1 MTTLEIPLAKNE
13 DGVWLV
19 QGTRVPLDTIVTAYE
34 MGATPEGIA
43 SSYPTVSI
51 EDVYAVLGF
60 YLKNREEVGKYLQER
75 RERAALVREE
85 NERRFPPHGIR
96 ARLEA
101 RQASQP

>member
-34 MGATPEGIA
+34 LGATPEEIVMRF
-43 SSYPTVSI
+43 TTLRI
-51 EDVYAVLGF
+51 EDTYAVLGF
-60 YLKNREEVGKYLQER
+60 YLNNREEVGRYLA
-75 RERAALVREE
+75 ERAEQAERVQEE
-85 NERRFPPHGIR
+85 AERRFPPHGIR

-101 RQASQP
+101 RRAHGL

>member
-19 QGTRVPLDTIVTAYE
+19 QNTRVPLDAIVDAYE

-43 SSYPTVSI
+43 SSFPTVGI

-60 YLKNREEVGKYLQER
+60 YLNNREEVGKYLQAR
-75 RERAALVREE
+75 REHAALVRAE

-101 RQASQP
+101 RRASQP